1 MRGTPDRQRAMYV
14 VLDVETQVPADHPL
28 RRIKALVDEGLTAL
42 SPRFEEAYTNFGR
55 PSIPPE
61 RLLKA
66 LLLQTLYSIRSERQ
80 LVDQLNW
87 NLLFRWFVDLN
98 PDDPIWDATTF
109 TKNRDRFAQHGLV
122 QAFFDGVVKQAV
134 NAGLVSS
141 DHFSVDA
148 TLIQALASLKSLVP
162 RQGPAPQRDD
172 HDPGNPSVN
181 FRGEKRIN
189 QTHVSRT
196 DPEAKLMRKGDGR
209 ETKLCHGASVLMEN
223 RHGLCVALAVHEPF
237 PTAEKAAVP
246 GLVRHVRRRF
256 GLRVTTAGA
265 DGGYADGPTLTA
277 WERLGIVP
285 HVARVLPPRDLGVPG
300 AAARARAVRRQ
311 RTAGYALSQKLRK
324 RIEEVFGWSKTIGG
338 LARTRFKG
346 RWRLGLQCLITGAAY
361 NLIRMAKCVT

>member
-1 MRGTPDRQRAMYV
+1 MRGTPERQRSMLV
-14 VLDVETQVPADHPL
+14 HLDMETQVPADHPL
-28 RRIKALVDEGLTAL
+28 RKIKALVDEGLARL
-42 SPRFEEAYTNFGR
+42 SPRFAAAYAALGR

-61 RLLKA
+61 HLLKA

-87 NLLFRWFVDLN
+87 NLLFRWFLDLEA
-98 PDDPIWDATTF
+98 DAAIWDATTF
-109 TKNRDRFAQHGLV
+109 TKNRDRFAAHGLV

-134 NAGLVSS
+134 EAKLVSS
-141 DHFSVDA
+141 DHFTVDA

-162 RQGPAPQRDD
+162 REGPGPDRDD
-172 HDPGNPSVN
+172 DPGNPSVN

-189 QTHVSRT
+189 QTHWSKT

-223 RHGLCVALAVHEPF
+223 RHGLVVAVAVHEPF
-237 PTAEKAAVP
+237 PSGEKAAVP
-246 GLVRHVRRRF
+246 GMVRHVRRRF
-256 GLRVTTAGA
+256 GLRVRTTGA
-265 DGGYADGPTLTA
+265 DAGYADGKVLRA

-285 HVARVLPPRDLGVPG
+285 HVAKVKPPADPAAPN

-311 RTAGYALSQKLRK
+311 HTLGYTISQRIRK
-324 RIEEVFGWSKTIGG
+324 EIEEVFGWGKTIGG
-338 LARTRFKG
+338 MARTRFVG
-346 RWRLGLQCLITGAAY
+346 RWRVALQVLLIGSAY